1 MNLEKYNK
9 VLSSVFNINDINAL
23 LNLEYQS
30 IELWDSIGHMELIV
44 MLEEEFG
51 ISFETDDIIDF
62 SSYAKGIEILKK
74 YNVEF

>member
-1 MNLEKYNK
+1 MNIEKYNK

>member
-1 MNLEKYNK
+1 MNIEKYNK

-23 LNLEYQS
+23 LTLEYQS

>member
-1 MNLEKYNK
+1 MNIEKYNK

-23 LNLEYQS
+23 LTLEYQS

-62 SSYAKGIEILKK
+62 SSYSKGIDILKK

>member
-23 LNLEYQS
+23 LSLEYQS